1 MFLKLTLFLFGIVVV
16 NGFWISIP
24 TGYVGVKTVWGKVDP
39 IPLPPGF
46 NWLINIP
53 FTTQVHIIETK
64 PQKDYLRNVD
74 CGTNDGLKLIF
85 DTVEVGNQL
94 PHEHAINTVS
104 RFGVKY
110 DDHLVLDL
118 VRHQLNVICSKKS
131 AHQIAIEEFDQLD
144 DLMKEFIQSEN
155 DRQES
160 GVQVSFVRLSKP
172 KMPKEIEDNYLAL
185 AEERTKMKVEKEH
198 QERVM
203 VEKETERK
211 VASQNNAIKIE
222 QTENNGKVLILE
234 AQAEQKRQ
242 TINNEITIANAQA
255 HAQKTIE
262 EAKGFNALYS
272 IPGYVDVLKA
282 QALADN
288 QKVYYGEKIPQTFIG
303 YQGLEQNK

>member
-1 MFLKLTLFLFGIVVV
+1 MLSRNINFCI
-16 NGFWISIP
+16 
-24 TGYVGVKTVWGKVDP
+24 TV
-39 IPLPPGF
+39 
-46 NWLINIP
+46 INIP
-53 FTTQVHIIETK
+53 FTTQIHIIETK

-94 PHEHAINTVS
+94 LQEHAISTVS

-160 GVQVSFVRLSKP
+160 GVKVSFVRLSKP

-242 TINNEITIANAQA
+242 TINNEITIANAKA
-255 HAQKTIE
+255 HTQKTIE

-272 IPGYVDVLKA
+272 IPGYVDILKA